1 MSDNTDEQV
10 MALAGLFQACAMVE
24 KLAKNG
30 VCPQAPYRAS
40 VESLFIQHPKN
51 TLEVYGSLQ
60 GLLLGFEALS
70 ELLHDH
76 KSTKLN
82 DCLKYSLGVLHL
94 QKKLAKQKD
103 MLNIIGNRVTQAAAQ
118 AKHFESVH
126 ENVIGNI
133 ADIYSD
139 TISTFRF
146 RIQVNGDAN
155 LLQQKRVANQIRA
168 LLLSAIRSAT
178 LWRQLG
184 GNRLHL
190 IMSRRR
196 LLESAERL
204 KQQAL
209 KESL

>member
-1 MSDNTDEQV
+1 VSDNTEQQV

-24 KLAKNG
+24 KLAKTG
-30 VCPQAPYRAS
+30 VCPQLPYRAS
-40 VESLFIQHPKN
+40 VESLFVQNPKD
-51 TLEVYGSLQ
+51 TLQVYGSLP

-76 KSTKLN
+76 KSTQLN
-82 DCLKYSLGVLHL
+82 DCLKYSMGVLHL
-94 QKKLAKQKD
+94 QKKLAKQRD
-103 MLNIIGNRVTQAAAQ
+103 MLDIIGSRVAQAASQ
-118 AKHFESVH
+118 AGHFESLH

-133 ADIYSD
+133 ADIYTD

-190 IMSRRR
+190 VMSRKR
-196 LLESAERL
+196 LLDSAEKL
-204 KQQAL
+204 KHLAL

>member
-1 MSDNTDEQV
+1 VSDNTEQQV

-24 KLAKNG
+24 KLAKTG
-30 VCPQAPYRAS
+30 VCPQLPYRAS
-40 VESLFIQHPKN
+40 VESLFVQNPKD
-51 TLEVYGSLQ
+51 TLQVYGSLP

-76 KSTKLN
+76 KSTQLN
-82 DCLKYSLGVLHL
+82 DCLKYSMGVLHL
-94 QKKLAKQKD
+94 QKKLAKQRD
-103 MLNIIGNRVTQAAAQ
+103 MLDIIGSRVAQAASQ
-118 AKHFESVH
+118 ADHFESLH

-133 ADIYSD
+133 ADIYTD

-190 IMSRRR
+190 VMSRKR
-196 LLESAERL
+196 LLDSAEKL
-204 KQQAL
+204 KHLAL

>member
-1 MSDNTDEQV
+1 MSDNTEQQV

-24 KLAKNG
+24 KLAKTG
-30 VCPQAPYRAS
+30 VCPQVPYRAS
-40 VESLFIQHPKN
+40 VESLFVQNPKD

-60 GLLLGFEALS
+60 GIQLGFEALS

-76 KSTKLN
+76 KSTQLN

-94 QKKLAKQKD
+94 QKKLAKQRD
-103 MLNIIGNRVTQAAAQ
+103 MLDIIGNRVAQAASQ
-118 AKHFESVH
+118 AGHFESVH

-139 TISTFRF
+139 TISTFRY
-146 RIQVNGDAN
+146 RVQVSGDFN

-168 LLLSAIRSAT
+168 LLLAAIRSAT

-184 GNRLHL
+184 GSRLQL
-190 IMSRRR
+190 VLSRAK
-196 LLESAERL
+196 LLESTENL
-204 KQQAL
+204 HKQAL
-209 KESL
+209 KEAP